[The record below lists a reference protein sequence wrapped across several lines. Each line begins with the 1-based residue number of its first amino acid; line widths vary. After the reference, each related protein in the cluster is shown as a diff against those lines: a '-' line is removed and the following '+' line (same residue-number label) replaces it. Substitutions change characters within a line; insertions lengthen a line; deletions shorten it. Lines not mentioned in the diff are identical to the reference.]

1 MFQRLLI
8 SNNDATNGSSQ
19 PLGEAQAHCVK
30 LSAKLIQGTR
40 AGGDSLPEPGA
51 VAVHLDAVFAGELG
65 DALNLTQ
72 WVDHAVES
80 VFEADD
86 AGGTVVDVV
95 ADDDVGFDV
104 LEGEMDAVFG
114 DDGLDSSTSQGRD
127 AV

>member
-1 MFQRLLI
+1 MLQRLLI
-8 SNNDATNGSSQ
+8 SNNDTANGSSE

-30 LSAKLIQGTR
+30 LRAKLIQGTR
-40 AGGDSLPEPGA
+40 AGSDSLPEPGA

-65 DALNLTQ
+65 DTLDLTKR
-72 WVDHAVES
+72 VDHAVEG

-95 ADDDVGFDV
+95 ADDDVGFNV
-104 LEGEMDAVFG
+104 LKGEMDAVLG
-114 DDGLDSSTSQGRD
+114 DDGLDSGAGQGRD